1 MRQFFC
7 FKENY
12 KQASACYY
20 RYIMQEM
27 HIVLIEKESESEKV
41 MEKLAGYV
49 EHIIYRNTDNGYT
62 VLNLVSGETE
72 ITCVGIFSTI
82 AEGENIEATGD
93 YTDHPTYGTQFKV
106 ISFEEK
112 APEDQEAIERYLGS
126 GAIKGIGLAMAARIV
141 RRFKEDTFR
150 IIEEEPERLVEV
162 KGISERKAMEIASQ
176 VNEKRD
182 LRQAMIF
189 LQQFGITMNLA
200 VKIYNKYGQEVY
212 GILKENPYRLA
223 DDIEGVGFRTAD
235 DIAAKAGIRTDSDF
249 RVRSGIL
256 YTLLQASGEG
266 HTFLPKEELTSK
278 ASELLGIDQE
288 IIEKNYMDLSID
300 RKIVMKQSGEQT
312 QIYAASFYYMEANT
326 ATMLRELDITYDVAD
341 AEIEQ
346 RIHKIEKQTG
356 MELDEHQVQAVKE
369 AVRNGLLVITGGPGT
384 GKTTTI
390 NTIIRYFELE
400 GMDIF
405 LAAPTGRA
413 AKRMS
418 ETTGFEA
425 RTIHRMLE
433 LNGGMEGNA
442 GFERN
447 ETNPLETDV
456 VIIDEMSMVDI
467 TLMNSLL
474 KAIAPGTRLILV
486 GDINQLPSVGPGSV
500 LKDIIQSEAFNMVM
514 LTKIFRQA
522 STSDIIVNAHKIN
535 RGEEVSL
542 DNKSMDFFFLKRYEA
557 DIVINVVLQL
567 VKQKLPKFV
576 DATPYDI
583 QVLTPMR
590 KGLLGV
596 ERLNG
601 ILQHYLN
608 PPDKSKREKEHGDM
622 VFREGDKVMQT
633 KNNYQLEWEICTK
646 FGLTVDK
653 GMGIFNGDMGIIAE
667 INDFA
672 ETMTVEFDEG
682 RKVEYSYKLL
692 DELELAYAITIH
704 KSQGSEYPAVVIPLL
719 NGPSMLMNRNL
730 LYTAVTRARKCVTL
744 VGNDTTF
751 QQMIKNTSQQKRYS
765 GLCDRIRESVL

>member
-1 MRQFFC
+1 
-7 FKENY
+7 
-12 KQASACYY
+12 
-20 RYIMQEM
+20 
-27 HIVLIEKESESEKV
+27 
-41 MEKLAGYV
+41 MEKTVESLAGYV
-49 EHIIYRNTDNGYT
+49 EHIIYRNADNGYT
-62 VLNLVSGETE
+62 VLNLVSGEDE
-72 ITCVGIFSTI
+72 ITCVGIFSAI
-82 AEGENIEATGD
+82 AEGENIEAQGE
-93 YTDHPTYGTQFKV
+93 YTEHPTYGQQFKV
-106 ISFEEK
+106 TSFEEK
-112 APEDQEAIERYLGS
+112 APEDEEAIERYLGS

-150 IIEEEPERLVEV
+150 IIEEEPERLAEI
-162 KGISERKAMEIASQ
+162 KGISNRKAMEIASQ

-266 HTFLPKEELTSK
+266 HTFLPQEELTAK
-278 ASELLGIDQE
+278 TSELLGIDKD
-288 IIEKNYMDLSID
+288 IIEKNYMDLSIE
-300 RKIVMKQSGEQT
+300 RKIIMKQSGEQT
-312 QIYAASFYYMEANT
+312 QIYSASFYYMEANT
-326 ATMLRELDITYDVAD
+326 ATMLRELDIAYDVAD

-346 RIHKIEKQTG
+346 RIHNIEKQTG
-356 MELDEHQVQAVKE
+356 MQLDEHQVQAVKE

-390 NTIIRYFELE
+390 NTIIRYFEME

-433 LNGGMEGNA
+433 LNGGMEGSA

-447 ETNPLETDV
+447 ETNPLETDL

-500 LKDIIQSEAFNMVM
+500 LKDIIQSEAFNVVM

-557 DIVINVVLQL
+557 DIIINVVLQL

-601 ILQHYLN
+601 ILQQYLN
-608 PPDKSKREKEHGDM
+608 PPDQSKREKEHGDM

-653 GMGIFNGDMGIIAE
+653 GMGIFNGDMGIITE

-719 NGPSMLMNRNL
+719 SGPSMLMNRNL

-751 QQMIKNTSQQKRYS
+751 NQMIQNTSQQKRYS